1 MARSVF
7 FSGWLHKVVQR
18 KGKGEEE
25 ASETAVPVAVPF
37 MEGHGVSVGVAHAG
51 DASEGEEVRL
61 V

>member
-1 MARSVF
+1 M
-7 FSGWLHKVVQR
+7 QR